1 MGEFILK
8 QSSNKVWCGVFTSF
22 AEAGIKHGVSTRL
35 GGYSNPPFASLNLG
49 LHVNDEPDV
58 VWRNRQIFCKA
69 VGVEADKA
77 VTAEQIH
84 GDAIKLVT
92 TAEAGHGSRYY
103 DTAIKSTDALITN
116 TPDLPLMLFFADCVP
131 VLIADPKSRAV
142 GISHAGWKGT
152 VTKIA
157 QKTVLAMQQHFNTK
171 PEDCLVGIGPAIGPC
186 CYEVDEAVINWLKLG
201 FSQWEELVVP
211 KRGRWLLNLW
221 EANREQLKEIG
232 VMDNNITVSQVC
244 TAENSQIFFSHR
256 TENGQTGRFGA
267 IISL

>member
-8 QSSNKVWCGVFTSF
+8 QSSNKVWYGIFTGF

-35 GGYSNPPFASLNLG
+35 GGCSNPPFASLNLG
-49 LHVNDEPDV
+49 LHVNDDPNA
-58 VWRNRQIFCKA
+58 VWHNRQLFCKA
-69 VGVEADKA
+69 VGLSADKA

-84 GDAIKLVT
+84 GDAVKLVT
-92 TAEAGHGSRYY
+92 AADAGCGSQYY
-103 DTAIKSTDALITN
+103 DTAIKGTDALVTN
-116 TPDLPLMLFFADCVP
+116 TPGLPLMLFFADCVP
-131 VLIADPKSRAV
+131 VLIADPVSRAI

-152 VTKIA
+152 VAKIA
-157 QKTVLAMQQHFNTK
+157 QKTILAMQQHFNTK
-171 PEDCLVGIGPAIGPC
+171 PGDCLVGIGPAIGPC
-186 CYEVDEAVINWLKLG
+186 CYEVDEAVINKLKTG
-201 FSQWEELVVP
+201 FSRWEDLVDP
-211 KRGRWLLNLW
+211 RQGRWLLNLW